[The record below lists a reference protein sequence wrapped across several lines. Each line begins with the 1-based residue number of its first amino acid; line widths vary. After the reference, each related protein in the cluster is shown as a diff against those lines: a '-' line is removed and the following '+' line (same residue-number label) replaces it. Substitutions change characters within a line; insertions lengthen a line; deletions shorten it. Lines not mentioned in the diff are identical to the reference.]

1 MTEPATLECSSQSRL
16 LFCCFLSFLQAGS
29 LGIFLYS
36 GVCAPPPLEFL
47 KPEVKNDEWV
57 VMRVGLN
64 DNDKSHICAFALDW
78 LRVFHPLA
86 RRRTCWN
93 FFFLSPS
100 FALLADGALVCVAV

>member
-1 MTEPATLECSSQSRL
+1 MTSDSRVQLSITFVVLLFFILFASRVSRDFFVLGRVCSSS
-16 LFCCFLSFLQAGS
+16 AGVFKTRS
-29 LGIFLYS
+29 
-36 GVCAPPPLEFL
+36 
-47 KPEVKNDEWV
+47 KNDEWV
-57 VMRVGLN
+57 VMRLGLN

-100 FALLADGALVCVAV
+100 FALLADGALVCVAF